1 MKDQLLP
8 PPFSLSPLNPTFNE
22 RHICCQI
29 KHSNIVLLKFFI
41 LVLLLRSVV
50 VIVLVVLLLVA
61 SVVVIVVLV
70 AAMRAMHNALG
81 ALLVTFKNASSP
93 LSLLS
98 SQLPAEAA
106 ISSPSAVPFKH
117 LLIVE

>member
-70 AAMRAMHNALG
+70 ATMRAMHNALG
-81 ALLVTFKNASSP
+81 ALLVTFKKCIFSSFIAA
-93 LSLLS
+93 
-98 SQLPAEAA
+98 SQLPAAAA
-106 ISSPSAVPFKH
+106 ISSLSAVP
-117 LLIVE
+117 LSTSS